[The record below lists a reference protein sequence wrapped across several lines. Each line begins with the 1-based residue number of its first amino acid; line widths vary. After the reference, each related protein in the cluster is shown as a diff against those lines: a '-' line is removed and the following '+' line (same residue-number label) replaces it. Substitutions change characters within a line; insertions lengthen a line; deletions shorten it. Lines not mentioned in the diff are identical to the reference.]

1 MNNQA
6 ARERIREFDRRH
18 PRPKPVTSF
27 ISLNLKPQAKITIEV
42 QGQTIF
48 SGSAGD
54 CDIMTTSRTF
64 IESIE
69 YTGIDH
75 KGILIKAFKD

>member
-1 MNNQA
+1 MDNQA
-6 ARERIREFDRRH
+6 AREKIREFDHRN

-27 ISLNLKPQAKITIEV
+27 IFLNLKPESKITIDV
-42 QGQTIF
+42 HGQIVF

-54 CDIMTTSRTF
+54 CDVMTTSRTF